1 MGEGWRLGVVQ
12 TPPAWS
18 GGGVLGA
25 SEGVRRV
32 LLGSK
37 MVPARTRELDRARA
51 AKKAAKNAAA
61 AADAGS
67 SEPPP
72 WRSAGG
78 DGGASGAEIGP
89 GRGAHLVERQRIDPF
104 R

>member
-1 MGEGWRLGVVQ
+1 MGEGCRVYVVQ

-51 AKKAAKNAAA
+51 AKNRVRYGK
-61 AADAGS
+61 
-67 SEPPP
+67 
-72 WRSAGG
+72 
-78 DGGASGAEIGP
+78 
-89 GRGAHLVERQRIDPF
+89 F
-104 R
+104 